1 MRLQICW
8 ETYTMVA
15 GSLKTFTI
23 LDQAEW
29 YRSARA
35 KQWCEYLVLVG
46 LISTMT
52 ICVVMEKSGH
62 ILMTEMVWGLSI
74 ISDSLMSRNLK
85 WYLNSIYYWFLVP
98 RPDRYLRESRVANI
112 SNINCNSKPDQFSP
126 KDKASLHK
134 RCNKTN
140 IQFKPF
146 RSNKINS
153 VLGIFQIFLIQLN
166 HVSGLVPTFMWN
178 SKHLL
183 NILSPLR
190 VQLNFSLSTSL
201 SLDDSILM

>member
-15 GSLKTFTI
+15 GLLKTSTI

-29 YRSARA
+29 YRSARG
-35 KQWCEYLVLVG
+35 KQWCEYLVLVE

-62 ILMTEMVWGLSI
+62 ISMTEMVWGLSI

-85 WYLNSIYYWFLVP
+85 WYLNSIYYFIVP
-98 RPDRYLRESRVANI
+98 RPDRYLCESRMANT
-112 SNINCNSKPDQFSP
+112 SNINSYSKPDQFSP

-140 IQFKPF
+140 ILSIPF

-183 NILSPLR
+183 NILSP
-190 VQLNFSLSTSL
+190 
-201 SLDDSILM
+201 